1 MKTAITLIIGVI
13 IGFGLSVLY
22 SGSDAERIV
31 KERQA
36 EVVGSV
42 ASNFMARQSD
52 PVDSRATVKTV
63 AGLNHIP
70 VEIEVIDDN
79 ILRATGIANT
89 FLIRTDEGIV
99 LFDTGLGTQSAKHKR
114 LLQEAAP
121 GPVTH
126 IVLSHSHADHIGGT
140 NFWLDEFPDATVITH
155 EKFLTGQRYLKDLEP
170 YFWSR
175 NRLLYTFMPETP
187 PEAPSFL
194 SYGGIKPD
202 VLIRNGEKYEF
213 VSGGITFT
221 VLPTPGAEG
230 DDNLVLWLGDRRAL
244 FSGDFFGP
252 LFPMVPSLFTL
263 RGEKFRDPG
272 AYIDSLSTLIEL
284 KPNIILPS
292 HFDPIT
298 GADQLKADMTRM
310 REATR
315 YIHDQTLAGMN
326 TGKSLWQLME
336 DVQLPPALALSEGHG
351 KVSWNVR
358 SIWEHYS
365 TWFHFDST
373 TALYNVPVRTIY
385 PDLSEL
391 AGGAERLL
399 ERAATKLDA
408 GNLEQALHFIEVAES
423 SAPDNLDVQ
432 RAKLEVLELMLDRAY
447 DNGSNYSET
456 GWLGRQVDITI
467 ERLTPSD

>member
-1 MKTAITLIIGVI
+1 
-13 IGFGLSVLY
+13 
-22 SGSDAERIV
+22 
-31 KERQA
+31 
-36 EVVGSV
+36 
-42 ASNFMARQSD
+42 
-52 PVDSRATVKTV
+52 
-63 AGLNHIP
+63 
-70 VEIEVIDDN
+70 
-79 ILRATGIANT
+79 
-89 FLIRTDEGIV
+89 
-99 LFDTGLGTQSAKHKR
+99 
-114 LLQEAAP
+114 
-121 GPVTH
+121 
-126 IVLSHSHADHIGGT
+126 
-140 NFWLDEFPDATVITH
+140 
-155 EKFLTGQRYLKDLEP
+155 
-170 YFWSR
+170 
-175 NRLLYTFMPETP
+175 MPETP

-230 DDNLVLWLGDRRAL
+230 DDNLVLWLGDRGAL
-244 FSGDFFGP
+244 FSGDFFGQ

-284 KPNIILPS
+284 KPDMILPS
-292 HFDPIT
+292 HLDPIT
-298 GADQLKADMTRM
+298 GADRLKADMTRM

-373 TALYNVPVRTIY
+373 TAHYNVPVRTIY

-391 AGGAERLL
+391 AGGVERLL

-423 SAPDNLDVQ
+423 SAPDNFDVQ

-447 DNGSNYSET
+447 ENGSNYSET

>member
-1 MKTAITLIIGVI
+1 MKIAITLIIGLIV
-13 IGFGLSVLY
+13 GFGLSVLY

-155 EKFLTGQRYLKDLEP
+155 EKFLSGQRYLKDLES

-175 NRLLYTFMPETP
+175 NRLLYTFKPETP

-230 DDNLVLWLGDRRAL
+230 DDNLVLWLGDRGAL

-272 AYIDSLSTLIEL
+272 AYIDSLS
-284 KPNIILPS
+284 S
-292 HFDPIT
+292 C
-298 GADQLKADMTRM
+298 R
-310 REATR
+310 AT
-315 YIHDQTLAGMN
+315 
-326 TGKSLWQLME
+326 
-336 DVQLPPALALSEGHG
+336 
-351 KVSWNVR
+351 
-358 SIWEHYS
+358 
-365 TWFHFDST
+365 
-373 TALYNVPVRTIY
+373 
-385 PDLSEL
+385 
-391 AGGAERLL
+391 
-399 ERAATKLDA
+399 
-408 GNLEQALHFIEVAES
+408 
-423 SAPDNLDVQ
+423 
-432 RAKLEVLELMLDRAY
+432 
-447 DNGSNYSET
+447 
-456 GWLGRQVDITI
+456 
-467 ERLTPSD
+467 LTPSLAQIS